1 MFLKKS
7 FKKDYH
13 WKPNI
18 RLSKSRLVYLRV
30 SSCRSAVVVSIA
42 KTGVNLDLVFHLLA
56 ILEKTLET
64 FRNNFAA
71 VAIAGH
77 YTNTPVTHNAS
88 LIPKYFASPT
98 ILIYRSRYLVEYI
111 KLDNVFVNYVQN
123 EQRLS
128 EIQLGDCGG
137 AVSQDSEFVKES
149 YPIGGDFMRSPETM
163 LGLSWGTPTDVWSFG
178 NALYGGS
185 LK

>member
-1 MFLKKS
+1 MVFAGVASAPSHQKRVTEIRSPDGDKLSANHVKRKRLTREE
-7 FKKDYH
+7 H
-13 WKPNI
+13 W
-18 RLSKSRLVYLRV
+18 
-30 SSCRSAVVVSIA
+30 C
-42 KTGVNLDLVFHLLA
+42 TD
-56 ILEKTLET
+56 
-64 FRNNFAA
+64 
-71 VAIAGH
+71 
-77 YTNTPVTHNAS
+77 
-88 LIPKYFASPT
+88 
-98 ILIYRSRYLVEYI
+98 I

-178 NALYGGS
+178 NAILSLVHGGGYHQFDPGYDGVKPEDEKYELIVLQRMVS
-185 LK
+185 LFRPIPTNDCRNPQPGRS